1 MSPQKEN
8 IEEMIGY
15 LLSAG
20 YTWEQI
26 EEMLDIEVHFK
37 TLNLELVTMSFRS
50 RVLGEFEVNAN

>member
-26 EEMLDIEVHFK
+26 EEMLDVHFK
-37 TLNLELVTMSFRS
+37 TLNLELITMPFRS
-50 RVLGEFEVNAN
+50 QVLGEFEVNAN